1 MAAAETSDEEMWA
14 ELDEAH
20 GPRRAEI
27 LLELAD
33 RSYHRDDMAQF
44 ATLVE
49 AAAEA
54 AEASEDH
61 RLAAFARF
69 NQAQG
74 LMETGHPA
82 EAVDHFL
89 QAATFFTLLG
99 DQDDIA
105 LCHHRAADALALL
118 ERTEEALAHWDDALR
133 LYEAEDDEHSIG
145 RVKMAIGGL
154 RMNVGSPALA
164 VEAFREARN
173 RFRRTH
179 SPHHVAWA
187 DDAAAEGL
195 IQQGRPDEAV
205 PLLRSCL
212 DIARVGSDDSAR
224 AYAALRLG
232 LVLRILG
239 EHTEA
244 LSHLKSARDDYQVDD
259 NLMGVARCDLEA
271 ANALRALGED
281 EEAETLYIGARSV
294 FDAVGADDYL
304 LLADR
309 MRATHYSEQG
319 RTAEAVG
326 LARATLDRAKQL
338 GQNRIVNPLVPLIA
352 DDLLDLD
359 DAASALDV
367 IEANPVAGGELDDME
382 QAIRDAV
389 TARALL
395 ANDRVGAALAL
406 TERALAI
413 AEARPNLAL
422 QAALYELRSRTRR
435 ETDPSLADRD
445 LAHAIALFLA
455 AGMSER
461 ATALSGHF
469 LPDEQPSSV
478 RREDLF
484 ALRGLTRPLLDDPPR
499 TPGSSAE

>member
-1 MAAAETSDEEMWA
+1 MPAAEISDEEMWA
-14 ELDEAH
+14 ELDEAQ

-54 AEASEDH
+54 AEAAEDH

-74 LMETGHPA
+74 LMETDHPA
-82 EAVDHFL
+82 DAIDHFL
-89 QAATFFTLLG
+89 RAAGYFTLLG
-99 DQDDIA
+99 DQEDVA
-105 LCHHRAADALALL
+105 LCHHRAADALALVG
-118 ERTEEALAHWDDALR
+118 RRDEALAHWDDAIR
-133 LYEAEDDEHSIG
+133 LYEAEDDEHSVG

-154 RMNVGSPALA
+154 RMSTGSPSLA
-164 VEAFREARN
+164 VDAFREARD

-179 SPHHVAWA
+179 APHHVAWA

-244 LSHLKSARDDYQVDD
+244 LAHLKSARDDYRDDD

-271 ANALRALGED
+271 ANALRALDES
-281 EEAETLYIGARSV
+281 EEAEGLYIGARSV
-294 FDAVGADDYL
+294 FDALGADDYL

-309 MRATHYSEQG
+309 MRATLYSEQG
-319 RTAEAVG
+319 RTVEAIG
-326 LARATLDRAKQL
+326 LARATLARAHQA
-338 GQNRIVNPLVPLIA
+338 GQNRMVDPLVSLIA

-359 DAASALDV
+359 DPAAALQV
-367 IEANPVAGGELDDME
+367 IEAYPVIGGELDEME
-382 QAIRDAV
+382 GAIRDAV

-395 ANDRVGAALAL
+395 ANDRVADALAL
-406 TERALAI
+406 TEKALAI
-413 AEARPNLAL
+413 SEARPNLAL
-422 QAALYELRSRTRR
+422 QASLYELRSRARR
-435 ETDPSLADRD
+435 NDEPASADRD

-455 AGMSER
+455 AGLSER
-461 ATALSGHF
+461 ATSLSEHF
-469 LPDEQPSSV
+469 LPDEEASSV

-484 ALRGLTRPLLDDPPR
+484 ALRGLTRPQLDEPPR
-499 TPGSSAE
+499 TPGAAVE